1 MWMLVAV
8 LVVLVVIETSALRPT
23 FLSSRF
29 TASKLHA
36 KNVIDG
42 VEINGDL
49 IPISNNVLVRVKE
62 PESATKGGLFI
73 PDNAKERP
81 TEGVVI
87 AAGPGRIHSDTGV
100 EMDVSV
106 KPGDRVLYGKY
117 DGTELKYNGANH
129 QLIKDDDVLLKFSGD
144 ALTLSNV
151 EPVKDQVLVRLL
163 PKEDKTASGIVIS
176 TPGQDKRPSA
186 GIVVKVGPG
195 RQANNGNL
203 LPMQVNPGD
212 GVRFREYGGNQVKI
226 EGIEY
231 MIVRV
236 FDIVARWT
244 P

>member
-1 MWMLVAV
+1 MIVAV
-8 LVVLVVIETSALRPT
+8 LVMMVVIETSAFRGT
-23 FLSSRF
+23 FLSSRYSP
-29 TASKLHA
+29 SKLRA
-36 KNVIDG
+36 KNNVDG

-87 AAGPGRIHSDTGV
+87 AAGPGHVHADTGA

-117 DGTELKYNGANH
+117 DGTELKYNGVNH

-144 ALTLSNV
+144 ALTLANV

-195 RQANNGNL
+195 RQASNGKL
-203 LPMQVNPGD
+203 LPMQVAPGD